1 VQLFP
6 PLVLRGGSGRKHL
19 MRATRS
25 PRYAKA
31 ANTTL
36 HGYFENTDHDEDKL
50 PERRNSFDK
59 STDLI
64 KMRFIRLER
73 THEN

>member
-1 VQLFP
+1 
-6 PLVLRGGSGRKHL
+6 

-36 HGYFENTDHDEDKL
+36 HGYFENTDHDEGKL

-59 STDLI
+59 STILYDSNKQLDLYI
-64 KMRFIRLER
+64 S
-73 THEN
+73 TS